1 MAETVR
7 ELLRQK
13 PGEVVTIEPDKSV
26 LDAVRLMAE
35 RDIGAVPVLEGERL
49 IGVLTE
55 RHYARNVI
63 LAGRRS
69 DTTPIREVM
78 STDLVPVPPSETIDR
93 CMALMTENRI
103 RHLPV
108 IGGRPPD
115 RHRLHRR
122 SRAQPDRRS
131 GGRHRRAHAVHQQ
144 LSERADADR
153 RRRHGRRESVP
164 RPVPTVR

>member
-1 MAETVR
+1 MADTVR

-13 PGEVVTIEPDKSV
+13 PDKIVTIEPDRSV

-35 RDIGAVPVLEGERL
+35 HDIGAVPVIEGERL

-69 DTTPIREVM
+69 ESTPIREVM
-78 STDLVPVPPSETIDR
+78 SAELVPVSPSETIDR
-93 CMALMTENRI
+93 CMALMTEHRI

-108 IGGRPPD
+108 VEDERLIGIVSIGD
-115 RHRLHRR
+115 LVR
-122 SRAQPDRRS
+122 SRIADQE
-131 GGRHRRAHAVHQQ
+131 AVIAELTQYI
-144 LSERADADR
+144 S
-153 RRRHGRRESVP
+153 S
-164 RPVPTVR
+164 